1 MCQFLSQKMNFRK
14 TSYVS
19 EKENI
24 VPMINIVFLLLIFF
38 LITSS
43 LVPRPGEIIERPF
56 GLSDSNVED
65 PNYLFITSNSEIMYR
80 GQSGEIAWNL
90 IKEARSEIRRVVWPT
105 NNETTQTTLVVLVM
119 VFIFSLILWG
129 LDSLLSWLVSSL
141 IG

>member
-1 MCQFLSQKMNFRK
+1 MNFRK

-43 LVPRPGEIIERPF
+43 LVPRSSEIIERPF
-56 GLSDSNVED
+56 GLSDSNVQD
-65 PNYLFITSNSEIMYR
+65 LSYLFITSNSEIMYR

-90 IKEARSEIRRVVWPT
+90 IKESNVNILTIEADRNLPATKFISLMNKLRDMNIPNLEMVV
-105 NNETTQTTLVVLVM
+105 
-119 VFIFSLILWG
+119 S
-129 LDSLLSWLVSSL
+129 DSSN
-141 IG
+141 GPNK

>member
-1 MCQFLSQKMNFRK
+1 MNFRK

-43 LVPRPGEIIERPF
+43 LVPRPREIIERPF
-56 GLSDSNVED
+56 GLSDSNVQD
-65 PNYLFITSNSEIMYR
+65 PNYLFITSNSEIMYL

-90 IKEARSEIRRVVWPT
+90 IKDNKLNTLTIEADR
-105 NNETTQTTLVVLVM
+105 NLAANK
-119 VFIFSLILWG
+119 FI
-129 LDSLLSWLVSSL
+129 SLLNKLNDMNIPKLEMVISNSSNESKK
-141 IG
+141 

>member
-1 MCQFLSQKMNFRK
+1 MCQFLSLKMNFRK

-43 LVPRPGEIIERPF
+43 LVPRPVEIIERPF

-65 PNYLFITSNSEIMYR
+65 PNYLFITSSSEIMYL
-80 GQSGEIAWNL
+80 GDTGEIAWDL
-90 IKEARSEIRRVVWPT
+90 IKKSEPTKLTIEADRNLAANKFISFVNKLNDMNIPHLEMIVSDPT
-105 NNETTQTTLVVLVM
+105 KEPHK
-119 VFIFSLILWG
+119 
-129 LDSLLSWLVSSL
+129 
-141 IG
+141 

>member
-1 MCQFLSQKMNFRK
+1 MCQFWGLIMNFRK

-43 LVPRPGEIIERPF
+43 LVPRPSEIIERPF
-56 GLSDSNVED
+56 GLSDSNVQD
-65 PNYLFITSNSEIMYR
+65 PNYLFITSNSEIMYL

-90 IKEARSEIRRVVWPT
+90 IKDNKLNTLTIEADR
-105 NNETTQTTLVVLVM
+105 NLAANK
-119 VFIFSLILWG
+119 FI
-129 LDSLLSWLVSSL
+129 SLLNKLNDMNIPKLEMVISNSSNESKK
-141 IG
+141 

>member
-1 MCQFLSQKMNFRK
+1 MNFRK

-43 LVPRPGEIIERPF
+43 LVPRPSEIIERPF
-56 GLSDSNVED
+56 GLSDSNVQD
-65 PNYLFITSNSEIMYR
+65 LSYLFITSNSEIMYR

-90 IKEARSEIRRVVWPT
+90 IKESNVNILTIEADRNLPATKFISLMNKLSDMNIPHLEMIVSDPS
-105 NNETTQTTLVVLVM
+105 NE
-119 VFIFSLILWG
+119 SNK
-129 LDSLLSWLVSSL
+129 
-141 IG
+141 

>member
-1 MCQFLSQKMNFRK
+1 MNFRK

-43 LVPRPGEIIERPF
+43 LVPRPSEIIERPF
-56 GLSDSNVED
+56 GLSDSNVQD

-90 IKEARSEIRRVVWPT
+90 IKESNVNILTIEADRNLPATKFISFMNRLSDMNITHLEMIVSDPS
-105 NNETTQTTLVVLVM
+105 NE
-119 VFIFSLILWG
+119 SNK
-129 LDSLLSWLVSSL
+129 
-141 IG
+141 